1 MLAMYSALYGGRPV
15 DKKISMK
22 ISVFITS
29 YNQRDYLVEAIESVL
44 NQTLQPFEIIVV
56 DDCSMDGSQEVVGKY
71 AQTYP
76 DLVVPVCHSQ
86 NTGVAQARIDALGAV
101 TGDYVTYVDGDDR
114 FLPTKLEKEAKL
126 LQKSPQAQIAFSNFY
141 YIDEHGTRT
150 GVWAEKAKPPE
161 GHVFCQTFAR
171 DFPRRNLFRSE
182 LVNYQACRQVGFHDP
197 NLHIYEDYEM
207 RIRLTKSLRVVYYDE
222 PLSEYRRHHVGLS
235 RLKLARHFE
244 ALDYIYQKNKP
255 LLNDLSKAEKDYVNQ
270 KLGGWIAQVARRASE
285 ESLNGNQRL
294 QAAQLLL
301 AARRYDPAIL
311 DWLLLMR
318 IFVPRT
324 IYQRATS
331 FKRSLFG
338 SQQ

>member
-1 MLAMYSALYGGRPV
+1 MR
-15 DKKISMK
+15 ISGYL
-22 ISVFITS
+22 TA
-29 YNQRDYLVEAIESVL
+29 YNQKPYLIEAIESVL
-44 NQTLQPFEIIVV
+44 AQTLKPVEIIII
-56 DDCSMDGSQEVVGKY
+56 DDCSDDGSRELIAGFH
-71 AQTYP
+71 ARYP
-76 DLVVPVCHSQ
+76 DLITPIYHPQ
-86 NTGVAQARIDALGAV
+86 NRGIAYTRVEALQRV
-101 TGDYVTYVDGDDR
+101 TGDYVTYLDGDDR
-114 FLPTKLEKEAKL
+114 FLPAKLEKEAKL

-161 GHVFCQTFAR
+161 GHVFCRTFAR

-182 LVNYQACRQVGFHDP
+182 LVNYQAWRQVGFHDP

-235 RLKLARHFE
+235 RLKLAQHFE

-255 LLNDLSKAEKDYVNQ
+255 LLNDLSKAERDYVNQ

-301 AARRYDPAIL
+301 AARRYDPAIF
-311 DWLLLMR
+311 DWPLLMR
-318 IFVPRT
+318 IFLPRV
-324 IYQRATS
+324 IYQRAAS

-338 SQQ
+338 REQ